1 MLSKTTLLFVRRD
14 EYPWRRSTASL
25 GYSQNRINSWASCSS
40 SWSREEFSSCSNFS
54 CCEKSLHKITSW
66 SIFFE
71 LVKTL
76 EVRRIGNRKKEP
88 DKTCWSV
95 VGKLV
100 GELLL
105 SRSCCWRTSWNWG
118 NRALLEITLSLKSR
132 SCRWRTCR
140 ARTLAFVEIAILLSS
155 R

>member
-40 SWSREEFSSCSNFS
+40 SWSREELSSCSNFS
-54 CCEKSLHKITSW
+54 CREKSLHKITSW

-76 EVRRIGNRKKEP
+76 EVWRIGNRKKEP
-88 DKTCWSV
+88 DKTCCSV
-95 VGKLV
+95 VGKLF

-105 SRSCCWRTSWNWG
+105 SRTRNC
-118 NRALLEITLSLKSR
+118 ALVEIALFSKSR
-132 SCRWRTCR
+132 SRCRRTRR
-140 ARTLAFVEIAILLSS
+140 ARTLAFVEIAISLLS